1 MFVPIYDV
9 NALKHIRLQYVTLG
23 LIAINTIV
31 WLATGFFGSEDFAA
45 EASVGL
51 GFIPALIHDYA
62 VLDAELKIAPEGAT
76 FVTYAFLH
84 GSFMHLASNMLFL
97 WVFGD
102 NVEDAMGHLRFILF
116 YLLCAAAGAW
126 LHGMVLPQSD
136 GPLIGA
142 SGAIS
147 GVVASY
153 FFLHPRVRVWV
164 LILWRFPLPLP
175 AFIPL
180 IFWIG
185 QQFYMLLV
193 DADGSVSWA
202 AHVGGIIAGLVLT
215 PLLKRREAPLLDRQI
230 VKPASV
236 ELADKTESDQDEN
249 KPRWGRG

>member
-23 LIAINTIV
+23 LIALNTIV
-31 WLATGFFGSEDFAA
+31 WLATGFFATEDFAA
-45 EASVGL
+45 KPPWARL
-51 GFIPALIHDYA
+51 HPALIHHYA
-62 VLDAELKIAPEGAT
+62 VLDADLKIAPEAAT
-76 FVTYAFLH
+76 YITYAFLH

-102 NVEDAMGHLRFILF
+102 NVEDAMGHVRFILF

-142 SGAIS
+142 FRGDLRRRRLLFFSASARPGLGADS
-147 GVVASY
+147 LAFS
-153 FFLHPRVRVWV
+153 PAAA
-164 LILWRFPLPLP
+164 

-193 DADGSVSWA
+193 DADGSVS
-202 AHVGGIIAGLVLT
+202 GPRMSG
-215 PLLKRREAPLLDRQI
+215 ESS
-230 VKPASV
+230 PASF
-236 ELADKTESDQDEN
+236 
-249 KPRWGRG
+249 